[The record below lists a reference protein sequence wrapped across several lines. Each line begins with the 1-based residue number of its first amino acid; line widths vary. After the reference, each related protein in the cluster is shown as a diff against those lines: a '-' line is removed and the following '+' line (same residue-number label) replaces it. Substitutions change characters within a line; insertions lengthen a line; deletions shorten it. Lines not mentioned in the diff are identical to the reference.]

1 MKFKVL
7 NKENED
13 LLLSPG
19 DLFDILTSKIDIKN
33 PRKEFEELIELFLKS
48 LEKAN
53 IITPLINRNLLAN
66 TLYISFSLGYY
77 YRLFLEK
84 NQIELIKED
93 KINDKENN

>member
-13 LLLSPG
+13 LLLSSG
-19 DLFDILTSKIDIKN
+19 DLFDILTSKVDIKN

-53 IITPLINRNLLAN
+53 IITPLINRNLLMN
-66 TLYISFSLGYY
+66 TIYISFSLGYY

-84 NQIELIKED
+84 NKIELIKED
-93 KINDKENN
+93 ETNDKENN

>member
-19 DLFDILTSKIDIKN
+19 DLFDILTSKIDISN
-33 PRKEFEELIELFLKS
+33 PRKEFEELNNLFLKS

-53 IITPLINRNLLAN
+53 VITPLLNRSLLMN

-84 NQIELIKED
+84 NKIELIKENET
-93 KINDKENN
+93 NDKENN